1 MSEDVHEGGESR
13 YDDCWDHEGIHI
25 SAGLKKWIVA
35 IQDMP
40 SKQPFVFA
48 HLLLHAGDGSPWD
61 AGKKYR

>member
-1 MSEDVHEGGESR
+1 MTIAGTMKAFT
-13 YDDCWDHEGIHI
+13 YQP
-25 SAGLKKWIVA
+25 GLKKWIVA